1 MRACSSSSIRSVYRY
16 QLSCVRPFPAGG
28 HPTASKEF
36 TIALQSNRFRCTYRS
51 TVTETATQK
60 MHENDWRS
68 RVNAMR
74 NIPPVMRMVWE
85 CGPKTVV
92 WSAILRVALALTP
105 VAILKV
111 SRYLINAIVVSLGHH
126 PASPLPPYFWWIVGL
141 EFALASLA
149 AMLSRAIGFCD
160 SLLGDLYLQHISVR
174 VIEHA
179 SQLDITAFENPDYY
193 DRLERAKAQA
203 TDRIAMIQMVGTL
216 TQQVLTT
223 AFLSI
228 YIAIFSPWLLVL
240 LIAGTIPAL
249 MGESHF
255 AFLGYAKNFMQTPLR
270 RRMDYLR
277 DVGGSKE
284 AAKELKLFGL
294 RDFLIDSFSGMANTI
309 FEQNVSLSKRRLV
322 AGAFLSMLATAGYY
336 SAYALVLWGTLRGR
350 FTVADLAVL
359 INAILQVSANLQ
371 QIFVNASGVAD
382 QALFLTDLLAFF
394 AMEPTVRSKPMALSI
409 PRPIQRGFEFR
420 NVSFAYPG
428 TERRVLKDF
437 NFHLHPDE
445 RVALIGENGQGKTTI
460 VKLITRLYDPTE
472 GQILLDGVDLRD
484 YNLEDLC
491 HETGVI
497 FQDFMRYELPA
508 RDNIAIGRIDERE
521 DMERIRSAAHLSLAD
536 EVIEKLPEKYEQQL
550 GRRFEGGVD
559 LSGGEW
565 QRLALARAYLRD
577 AQLLVLDEPT
587 SALDARS
594 EMEVFERFAELTQ
607 GKMAL
612 LISHRFSTVKMADRI
627 VVLSGGVLVEEGTH
641 AELMEYD
648 GLYAEMFE
656 MQAASYR

>member
-1 MRACSSSSIRSVYRY
+1 MRLRT
-16 QLSCVRPFPAGG
+16 Q
-28 HPTASKEF
+28 
-36 TIALQSNRFRCTYRS
+36 
-51 TVTETATQK
+51 VTEKTQEK
-60 MHENDWRS
+60 SYGDTWRS
-68 RVNAMR
+68 RMNALR
-74 NIPPVMRMVWE
+74 NVPPVLKMVWE

-92 WSAILRVALALTP
+92 WSLVLRIASALMP

-111 SRYLINAIVVSLGHH
+111 SYWLIQAILNSFKSH
-126 PASPLPPYFWWIVGL
+126 AALPHYYWWIVGL
-141 EFALASLA
+141 EFGLASLA
-149 AMLSRAIGFCD
+149 AMLSRAVGFCD
-160 SLLGDLYLQHISVR
+160 SLLGDLYMQHISVR

-179 SQLDITAFENPDYY
+179 SRLDITAFENPDYY

-203 TDRIAMIQMVGTL
+203 TDRIAMIQMMGTL

-223 AFLSI
+223 ITLSI
-228 YIAIFSPWLLVL
+228 YIASFSAWLLL
-240 LIAGTIPAL
+240 ILIAGTIPAL
-249 MGESHF
+249 LGESHF

-270 RRMDYLR
+270 RKMDYLR

-294 RDFLIDSFSGMANTI
+294 RGFLIDSFREMADTI
-309 FEQNVSLSKRRLV
+309 FRQNVDLSKRRLF
-322 AGAFLSMLATAGYY
+322 AGSLLSLLATAGYY
-336 SAYALVLWGTLRGR
+336 SAYALVLWETIRGK
-350 FTVADLAVL
+350 FTVAGLAVL

-382 QALFLTDLLAFF
+382 QALFLTDLLGFF
-394 AMEPTVRSKPMALSI
+394 AMEPVVRSKPGARTI
-409 PRPIQRGFEFR
+409 PRPIRDGIEFR

-428 TERRVLKDF
+428 TSRLVLKNF
-437 NFHLHPDE
+437 NFHLHPRE

-472 GQILLDGVDLRD
+472 GQILIDGIDLRD
-484 YNLEDLC
+484 YDLEDLS
-491 HETGVI
+491 HEIGVI
-497 FQDFMRYELPA
+497 FQDFMRYEMTA
-508 RDNIAIGRIDERE
+508 TDNIAVGRIELRHE
-521 DMERIRSAAHLSLAD
+521 AERIAQAAQMSLAD
-536 EVIEKLPEKYEQQL
+536 EVIAKLPEHMHQQL

-565 QRLALARAYLRD
+565 QRMALARAYLRD
-577 AQLLVLDEPT
+577 AQLLILDEPT

-594 EMEVFERFAELTQ
+594 EQEVFQRFAELTS

-612 LISHRFSTVKMADRI
+612 LISHRFSTVKMTDRI
-627 VVLSGGVLVEEGTH
+627 VVLSHGVLTEEGAH
-641 AELMEYD
+641 EELIRRG